1 MFEINKNLEKLQFSG
16 IAKVIEKANSLGE
29 DVIRLEV
36 GDVDLDAPQEIKIG
50 IEKAFNDKKTH
61 YPPLRG
67 DAKLIEMIA
76 NESKNNINKFI
87 SKDNIII
94 TPGGSMGMFYI
105 FSTLLNYKDE
115 VIVIE
120 PIWPH
125 LNEMIK
131 SVGAVPVSVGLTE
144 SNDFHID
151 FENLEKKISYKTKA
165 ILINTPNNPTGI
177 IYNENELIL
186 LSKIA
191 EKYNLYI
198 ISDEEYCD
206 YYYDDNKFI
215 SPLSFYSK
223 TFVSRSYSKQY
234 SIAGLRIGYIVGDK
248 DIMKQLEKMA
258 LFTAMYS
265 SSIVQYAIANEK
277 DNMKYFIDNARNIMY
292 ERMKIISK
300 GLNEINGLSC
310 KRSEGGL
317 YVWLC
322 CKNIEPNDKIFA
334 DRLLYNA
341 KVATVPGSCFGESGK
356 GYIRVSLGADEKKL
370 IEAIKRIKK
379 EVENEN

>member
-151 FENLEKKISYKTKA
+151 FENL
-165 ILINTPNNPTGI
+165 
-177 IYNENELIL
+177 
-186 LSKIA
+186 
-191 EKYNLYI
+191 
-198 ISDEEYCD
+198 
-206 YYYDDNKFI
+206 
-215 SPLSFYSK
+215 
-223 TFVSRSYSKQY
+223 
-234 SIAGLRIGYIVGDK
+234 
-248 DIMKQLEKMA
+248 
-258 LFTAMYS
+258 
-265 SSIVQYAIANEK
+265 
-277 DNMKYFIDNARNIMY
+277 
-292 ERMKIISK
+292 
-300 GLNEINGLSC
+300 
-310 KRSEGGL
+310 
-317 YVWLC
+317 
-322 CKNIEPNDKIFA
+322 
-334 DRLLYNA
+334 
-341 KVATVPGSCFGESGK
+341 
-356 GYIRVSLGADEKKL
+356 
-370 IEAIKRIKK
+370 
-379 EVENEN
+379 